1 MARLTE
7 EHSGVWPVQSPNS
20 TPPPSPQSGLK
31 GHCVSGKIV
40 AGYNPLLKVTIF
52 QQHLTHTYTQIE
64 TGEGGKKKKKRGLHR
79 IVYCACKIYVLWSP
93 AINTH
98 CFSIK
103 VRINPPIRPP
113 LEISLF
119 FARQTGATKTFVCLF
134 CSFPISSFPCCK
146 IFILFFFQLLWMF
159 LLSLMCTHRTLLL
172 VVSSLALCKMCA

>member
-1 MARLTE
+1 ME
-7 EHSGVWPVQSPNS
+7 
-20 TPPPSPQSGLK
+20 
-31 GHCVSGKIV
+31 
-40 AGYNPLLKVTIF
+40 
-52 QQHLTHTYTQIE
+52 
-64 TGEGGKKKKKRGLHR
+64 KKNWGLHR

-172 VVSSLALCKMCA
+172 VVSSLALCKMCAQHLNPRPCTLIMSNTQECLRGSVSVPDPEKQKSSSFLCSS

>member
-1 MARLTE
+1 M
-7 EHSGVWPVQSPNS
+7 
-20 TPPPSPQSGLK
+20 
-31 GHCVSGKIV
+31 SGKIV

-64 TGEGGKKKKKRGLHR
+64 TGEGERNWGLHR

-103 VRINPPIRPP
+103 VHINPLILPP

-119 FARQTGATKTFVCLF
+119 SAWQTGATETFVHLF
-134 CSFPISSFPCCK
+134 CSFPIFSFLVASSLV
-146 IFILFFFQLLWMF
+146 LFLKLLLV
-159 LLSLMCTHRTLLL
+159 LLLLICGYRTLLS
-172 VVSSLALCKMCA
+172 VVSSLAQCMICA

>member
-1 MARLTE
+1 MLPGDTIK
-7 EHSGVWPVQSPNS
+7 SGQANRGAQRGLAGSKS
-20 TPPPSPQSGLK
+20 KLHTPSPQSGLK

-64 TGEGGKKKKKRGLHR
+64 TGEGERNWGLHR

-103 VRINPPIRPP
+103 VHINPLILPP

-119 FARQTGATKTFVCLF
+119 SAWQTGATETFVHLF
-134 CSFPISSFPCCK
+134 CSFPIFSF
-146 IFILFFFQLLWMF
+146 
-159 LLSLMCTHRTLLL
+159 L
-172 VVSSLALCKMCA
+172 VASSLVWFCFLSYSWCCYC